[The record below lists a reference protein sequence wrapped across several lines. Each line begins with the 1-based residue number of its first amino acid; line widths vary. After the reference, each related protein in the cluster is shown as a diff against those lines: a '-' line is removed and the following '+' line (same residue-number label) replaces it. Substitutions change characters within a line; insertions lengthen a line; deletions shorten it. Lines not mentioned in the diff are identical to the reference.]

1 MGNEFGHPEWIDFP
15 REGNGWSYA
24 KARRLWSLSEREDLR
39 YIDLGRFDKAM
50 LALIRRY
57 DLLSEPYVMGLLQ
70 HEEHQILIYERKGC
84 VFVFNFH
91 PSLSQQSQFVPL
103 PDTGDYKVILSSDD
117 KQFGGFDNI
126 SDDTVY
132 ISAQQ
137 QDGQGFYIY
146 LPAQTAVVLRKIS
159 EI

>member
-1 MGNEFGHPEWIDFP
+1 M
-15 REGNGWSYA
+15 
-24 KARRLWSLSEREDLR
+24 
-39 YIDLGRFDKAM
+39 
-50 LALIRRY
+50 
-57 DLLSEPYVMGLLQ
+57 
-70 HEEHQILIYERKGC
+70 
-84 VFVFNFH
+84 FVFNFH

-137 QDGQGFYIY
+137 QEGQGFYIY